1 MKMLIERNYEGAW
14 IISDIVAGYF
24 ITRRYYG
31 YTKREAIRLFKMEM
45 KGKR

>member
-1 MKMLIERNYEGAW
+1 MTIERNPEGAW

-31 YTKREAIRLFKMEM
+31 YTKREDIGLFANEM
-45 KGKR
+45 RGKR

>member
-1 MKMLIERNYEGAW
+1 MLIERNYEGAW

-31 YTKREAIRLFKMEM
+31 YTKMEAIRLFKMEM
-45 KGKR
+45 KGQR